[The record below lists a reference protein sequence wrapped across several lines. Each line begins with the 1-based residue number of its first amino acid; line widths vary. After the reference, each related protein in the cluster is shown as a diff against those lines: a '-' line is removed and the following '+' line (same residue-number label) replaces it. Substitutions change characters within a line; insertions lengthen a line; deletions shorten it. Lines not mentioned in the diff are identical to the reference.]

1 MKEEKVIYKIINGKG
16 ENRRLDRR
24 YVILGFFIFMMVA
37 TFSFLLTRSMEG
49 ASAVDLSGFKAGNI
63 MSDAVMRD
71 YASMSE
77 SEIQSFLK
85 SKNSCNDKKL
95 SKSSNNISK
104 YSEMSPPLSWHVDG
118 GHYVCLADEKISGET
133 AAHII
138 YQAAQDYKINPKVL
152 IVLLEK
158 EQGLIT
164 DTFPNSF
171 QYRSATG
178 YGCPDTAACS
188 SKYYGLKNQIRNAA
202 SLFNTVLSGG
212 WTNYPVGWNDIR
224 YSPNAACGSS
234 RVYVENLATSA
245 LYRYTPYQ
253 PNEAAL
259 KAGLGGGASC
269 GAYGNRNFYIY
280 YTEWFGSTQA
290 ISKKVASAILP
301 SDNFTLQDK
310 DNKYIIPEE
319 NKQTS
324 GFTSSA
330 NATADQRTFKLTRD
344 GDYYTI
350 THVKS
355 GLVLDV
361 EGADAID
368 GKVQLYAANGTN
380 AQKWR
385 ITRSGDK
392 YTIRSALIDNKV
404 LAISDGEIVLDYF
417 VDSAAQKITMKDVS
431 EDAIGK
437 GPYVPTTTG
446 GKAMDIEDGKTDN
459 GTRLLTWNLTYSNH
473 QQYTFAR
480 DESGLYTITNVYSGK
495 VLDVDGASTANNAA
509 VQIYTSN
516 GTCAQKW
523 VIEKSGDGY
532 RILSACSGKAID
544 VPAGEVSATLKKLQI
559 YTSNGTNAQIWK
571 FNPLPVEEKKSE
583 EKSGSKSESK
593 QVIENGTYRIYSSVG
608 NNFVLDIYGSTAKR
622 AGNGTNIQIYSN
634 INVDTHEFKI
644 TYNKEKDV
652 YNIATPYVNRS
663 LDVSGA
669 NMSNTTNIQMYDS
682 NGTCAQLWKITK
694 NSDNTYTIASS
705 CSDKMV
711 LDVSGGN
718 ASNKTN
724 VQLYTSNGTK
734 AQKWTFKKL

>member
-1 MKEEKVIYKIINGKG
+1 MKEENVIYRIINGKG

-24 YVILGFFIFMMVA
+24 YVILGMFIFVMVA
-37 TFSFLLTRSMEG
+37 TFSFLLTRNMENT
-49 ASAVDLSGFKAGNI
+49 SAVDLSGFKAGNI
-63 MSDAVMRD
+63 ISDAVMRD

-77 SEIQSFLK
+77 NEIQSFLK

-95 SKSSNNISK
+95 SKSGNNISK

-118 GHYVCLADEKISGET
+118 GHYVCLADEKINGET

-138 YQAAQDYKINPKVL
+138 YQTAQDYKINPKVL

-202 SLFNTVLSGG
+202 ALFDTVLSGG
-212 WTNYPVGWNDIR
+212 WTNYPVGWNNIR

-234 RVYVENLATSA
+234 KVYVENLATSA

-259 KAGLGGGASC
+259 RAGPGSGAAC

-280 YTEWFGSTQA
+280 FTEWFGSTQT
-290 ISKKVASAILP
+290 ISKKVPSAIMP
-301 SDNFTLQDK
+301 SDEFTLQNK
-310 DNKYIIPEE
+310 DGKYIIPEE
-319 NKQTS
+319 NKQS
-324 GFTSSA
+324 SELVLSA
-330 NATADQRTFKLTRD
+330 NATKEQRTFKLTRD

-361 EGADAID
+361 AGANAIE
-368 GKVQLYAANGTN
+368 GKVQLYASNGTN

-404 LAISDGEIVLDYF
+404 INTSDKKINLDYF
-417 VDSAAQKITMKDVS
+417 VDSATEKVTMKNVS
-431 EDAIGK
+431 TDAIGK
-437 GPYVPTTTG
+437 GPYVPVTTG
-446 GKAMDIEDGKTDN
+446 GKAMDIDGARTDN
-459 GTRLLTWNLTYSNH
+459 GTKLLTWNLNYSTH
-473 QQYTFAR
+473 QQYTFSR
-480 DESGLYTITNVYSGK
+480 DENGFYTITNVHSGK
-495 VLDVDGASTANNAA
+495 VLDVAGASTANGAA

-516 GTCAQKW
+516 NTCAQKW

-544 VPAGEVSATLKKLQI
+544 VSGNAVSENLKVLQI
-559 YTSNGTNAQIWK
+559 YTANGTNAQVWK
-571 FNPLPVEEKKSE
+571 LNKLPVEEKKSE
-583 EKSGSKSESK
+583 EKSETK
-593 QVIENGTYRIYSSVG
+593 QALENGTYKIYSSVG
-608 NNFVLDIYGSTAKR
+608 NNVVLDIYGSTARR
-622 AGNGTNIQIYSN
+622 AENGSNVQIYNN
-634 INVDTHEFKI
+634 INVDTHEFKV

-652 YNIATPYVNRS
+652 YSIVTPYLNRS
-663 LDVSGA
+663 IDVAGA
-669 NMSNTTNIQMYDS
+669 NMNNSTNIQLYDS
-682 NGTCAQLWKITK
+682 NNTCAQLWKITK

-705 CSDKMV
+705 CSNKMV
-711 LDVSGGN
+711 LDVAGGS
-718 ASNKTN
+718 AANKTN